1 MYRKLPLI
9 AFIIFSLI
17 DFFGIYLEKQWMVYL
32 AKPMLMTTLFGY
44 YYLNKKS
51 DNLFFVLGLL
61 FSLFGDLFLLGSG
74 ELYFILGLIFFLI
87 AHVFYIIMVFKI
99 LLEIRLKDFMIAG
112 IPYLLLFLILINVL
126 YDGLGS
132 MKIPVIIYAMTISFL
147 GVFSLLLFLQSRTKT
162 SLLLLF
168 GVLVFITSD
177 TILALNLFYEKQSFY
192 PILIMT
198 TYVMAQFLICKF
210 VLYLNK

>member
-99 LLEIRLKDFMIAG
+99 LLEIKLKDFMIAG

-147 GVFSLLLFLQSRTKT
+147 GVVSLLLFLQSRTKT

-168 GVLVFITSD
+168 GVLIFITSD

>member
-17 DFFGIYLEKQWMVYL
+17 DFFGIYLEKQWMIYL

-99 LLEIRLKDFMIAG
+99 LLEIKLKDFMIAG

-147 GVFSLLLFLQSRTKT
+147 GVVSLLLFLQSRTKT

-168 GVLVFITSD
+168 GVLIFITSD

-210 VLYLNK
+210 VLNLNK

>member
-1 MYRKLPLI
+1 MYRKLSLI
-9 AFIIFSLI
+9 AFIIFSLV
-17 DFFGIYLEKQWMVYL
+17 DFFGIYLEKQWMIYL

-61 FSLFGDLFLLGSG
+61 FSFFGDLFLLGSG

-87 AHVFYIIMVFKI
+87 AHVFYIIMVFKM
-99 LLEIRLKDFMIAG
+99 LSEIRLKDFMIAG

-147 GVFSLLLFLQSRTKT
+147 GVVSLLLFLQSRTKT

-168 GVLVFITSD
+168 GVLIFITSD

-198 TYVMAQFLICKF
+198 TYVMAQFLI
-210 VLYLNK
+210 

>member
-17 DFFGIYLEKQWMVYL
+17 VFFGIYLEKQWMIYL

-99 LLEIRLKDFMIAG
+99 LLEIKLKDFMIAG

>member
-1 MYRKLPLI
+1 MYRKLSLI
-9 AFIIFSLI
+9 AFIIFSLV
-17 DFFGIYLEKQWMVYL
+17 DFFGIYLEKQWMIYL

-99 LLEIRLKDFMIAG
+99 LLEIKLKDFMIAG

-147 GVFSLLLFLQSRTKT
+147 GVVSLLLFLQSRTKT

-168 GVLVFITSD
+168 GVLIFITSD

-210 VLYLNK
+210 VLNLNK